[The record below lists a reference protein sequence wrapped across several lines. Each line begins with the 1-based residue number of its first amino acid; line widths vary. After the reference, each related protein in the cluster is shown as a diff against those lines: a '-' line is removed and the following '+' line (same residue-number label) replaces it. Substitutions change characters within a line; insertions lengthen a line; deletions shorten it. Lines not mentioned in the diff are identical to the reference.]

1 MSFGDFFKG
10 IAKPGLTLLGGAIAG
25 PAGAGVGNLLGTG
38 VESLFGTDEDS
49 AAAAAMRSNND
60 LIEALLG
67 YSTPGSRFLEDYTGR
82 VFYDAMEGYKENDL
96 AQDVF
101 KNIFDAVQSGNM
113 DTFTGQ
119 QFLAS
124 KLSPTS
130 EFYGTDDYAQ
140 LLNAKVDSGTQ
151 NNVFD
156 QAFRQNFLRDP
167 SDKERKY
174 YLNYADSM
182 GQNKSPMQL
191 ASALN
196 STFANNLE
204 VQGKTL
210 PAGQRRAADYY
221 GTPVRYADGTLTGGY
236 NTFGFPMKSFDSS
249 KLFG

>member
-1 MSFGDFFKG
+1 MSFFDSFVR
-10 IAKPGLTLLGGAIAG
+10 PGLTLAGGLLGG
-25 PAGAGVGNLLGTG
+25 PAGAAGGTLLGNLG
-38 VESLFGTDEDS
+38 SSIFGDDDDDP
-49 AAAAAMRSNND
+49 AAQAMASNNSM
-60 LIEALLG
+60 IEALLG
-67 YSTPGSRFLEDYTGR
+67 YSTPGSRFLEDYVGN
-82 VFYDAMEGYKENDL
+82 VFYDAMEGYKDNDL
-96 AQDVF
+96 AQDVYS
-101 KNIFDAVQSGNM
+101 NIFDAVQSGNM
-113 DTFTGQ
+113 DPFTGQ

-124 KLSPTS
+124 KFSPTS

-140 LLNAKVDSGTQ
+140 LLNAKVDSDTQ

-210 PAGQRRAADYY
+210 TMGQRRAADYY